1 MDIDKFKMSCIFLFQ
16 AESSTSVQSNQ
27 YKQITKQ
34 PTLMDIL
41 ERSSSY
47 EAGGQKTNEINQ
59 AFIYMICKD
68 NMPFSCVEKPGL
80 QKFTRVICPRYKLP
94 SRAKVTSLVEQR
106 YTTTK
111 AILKNKLRETE
122 NIALTSDILTLT
134 NSTRSFL
141 VMTAH
146 FLNATE
152 DSVPELETVT
162 LTAQR
167 MYQAH
172 TADYIQ
178 ECFENIIK
186 EFLIEKK
193 SIHSMTTDGG
203 SNMVSAVKKF
213 LGDNKRIPC
222 MPHLINLIVDAALS
236 KDNAPVLELANQ
248 VKSIVTYF
256 KQSVNAMDELRA
268 EQQSLQKKEGEVLT
282 LIQSVSTRWNS
293 CLDMLERFNKL
304 SAIVAKIL
312 SGRRNAPDML
322 TSSQLNVIRELITL
336 LAPFKQATEDISGD
350 HYVSASLAIPI
361 TNLLSQGLEHEKP
374 STVLGIAVKTSLLQ
388 GVTTRLRPLEENLYL
403 AKATILDPRFKRMHF
418 SSALAV
424 SKAISE
430 LSDEIRAEHR
440 RRGQLSPDLNTATI
454 AETQNSVTSES
465 ESLWSR
471 HEKLLVAAASN
482 NATNVASRTNR
493 MPNELKQYLDAP
505 NISRKENPI
514 KFWIDTRHFTP
525 VLSNL
530 GLKYLTPTASS
541 VPSERVASAVNLAV
555 PNNRSR
561 LTAEHIKSRVF
572 LLSLPDKYWFA

>member
-1 MDIDKFKMSCIFLFQ
+1 MSSSSSSTVWFFFKKTNKYNLTCNLCGKNYKSSGNTSNLATHLRNKHYHAFSELKNVGGKSIINSEPKIRKSALKQQRRLPFETCSQ
-16 AESSTSVQSNQ
+16 SSTSTSASITNIAQDVEIENAADLSLCTTSQENYNRESSISVLNNQ
-27 YKQITKQ
+27 FKQVTKQ

-47 EAGGQKTNEINQ
+47 EAGGQKTYEINQ
-59 AFIYMICKD
+59 ALVYMICKD

-80 QKFTRVICPRYKLP
+80 QKFTSVICPRYKFP
-94 SRAKVTSLVEQR
+94 SRTTVTSLVDQR
-106 YTTTK
+106 YITTK

-146 FLNATE
+146 FFNASE
-152 DSVPELETVT
+152 NSVPELETVT

-172 TADYIQ
+172 TADYIR
-178 ECFENIIK
+178 ECFEDILK
-186 EFLIEKK
+186 EFSIEKN

-203 SNMVSAVKKF
+203 SNMVLAVKKF

-222 MPHLINLIVDAALS
+222 MAHLINLVVDAALT
-236 KDNAPVLELANQ
+236 KDNSPVLELANQ

-304 SAIVAKIL
+304 AAIVAKIL

-336 LAPFKQATEDISGD
+336 LTPFKQATEDISGD

-361 TNLLSQGLEHEKP
+361 TNLLVQGLEHEKP
-374 STVLGIAVKTSLLQ
+374 STLLGIAVKTSLLQ
-388 GVTTRLRPLEENLYL
+388 GVTTRLRPLEQNLYL
-403 AKATILDPRFKRMHF
+403 D
-418 SSALAV
+418 
-424 SKAISE
+424 
-430 LSDEIRAEHR
+430 
-440 RRGQLSPDLNTATI
+440 
-454 AETQNSVTSES
+454 
-465 ESLWSR
+465 
-471 HEKLLVAAASN
+471 KL
-482 NATNVASRTNR
+482 R
-493 MPNELKQYLDAP
+493 Y
-505 NISRKENPI
+505 
-514 KFWIDTRHFTP
+514 
-525 VLSNL
+525 
-530 GLKYLTPTASS
+530 
-541 VPSERVASAVNLAV
+541 
-555 PNNRSR
+555 
-561 LTAEHIKSRVF
+561 
-572 LLSLPDKYWFA
+572 